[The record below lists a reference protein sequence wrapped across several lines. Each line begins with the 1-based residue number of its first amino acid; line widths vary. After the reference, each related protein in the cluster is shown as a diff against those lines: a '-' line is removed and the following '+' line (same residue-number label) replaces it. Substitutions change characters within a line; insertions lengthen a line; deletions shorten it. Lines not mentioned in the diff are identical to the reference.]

1 MKVKFL
7 GASRIVTGSNILVE
21 TENEKFLIDCGMFQ
35 GSKEL
40 EKRNWE
46 DFKFNP
52 SEIDFMLLS
61 HAHIDHSGRIP
72 KLVNEGFK
80 GTIYTTNATKDLLD
94 VMLKDSAKIQEN
106 DADWENKKRKRA
118 GKKAIKPLY
127 TTNDAKN
134 SLKYVKDLNYDSFYK
149 INDSISVRFLN
160 AGHMLGSSIIEIY
173 VKESSGTSKL
183 VFSGDLGMRVGQ
195 Y

>member
-52 SEIDFMLLS
+52 SEIDFY
-61 HAHIDHSGRIP
+61 AFIP
-72 KLVNEGFK
+72 CS
-80 GTIYTTNATKDLLD
+80 Y
-94 VMLKDSAKIQEN
+94 
-106 DADWENKKRKRA
+106 W
-118 GKKAIKPLY
+118 P
-127 TTNDAKN
+127 
-134 SLKYVKDLNYDSFYK
+134 
-149 INDSISVRFLN
+149 
-160 AGHMLGSSIIEIY
+160 
-173 VKESSGTSKL
+173 
-183 VFSGDLGMRVGQ
+183 
-195 Y
+195 

>member
-94 VMLKDSAKIQEN
+94 VMLKDSAKIKEN

>member
-1 MKVKFL
+1 
-7 GASRIVTGSNILVE
+7 
-21 TENEKFLIDCGMFQ
+21 
-35 GSKEL
+35 
-40 EKRNWE
+40 
-46 DFKFNP
+46 
-52 SEIDFMLLS
+52 MLLS

-183 VFSGDLGMRVGQ
+183 VFQVILVCG
-195 Y
+195 

>member
-183 VFSGDLGMRVGQ
+183 VFSGDLGMPVGQ

>member
-183 VFSGDLGMRVGQ
+183 VFQVILVCRVGQ